1 MSIKSL
7 LPAAAAVAVAALAL
21 TGCTQNT
28 AAPAESSSSS
38 AAPAESSS
46 SSAAPAASAPAG
58 SADSSATPA
67 PAAPSAGAADT
78 SAPITFDE
86 SNQHLTIPAGVTK
99 VIVNGSNNAIEGG
112 SVADITVNGSNND
125 IHVEALTATAAF
137 TGSNN
142 TITFEKA
149 TNFKVTSDTGANNTI
164 EGVE

>member
-1 MSIKSL
+1 MSRR
-7 LPAAAAVAVAALAL
+7 
-21 TGCTQNT
+21 
-28 AAPAESSSSS
+28 SSST
-38 AAPAESSS
+38 AP
-46 SSAAPAASAPAG
+46 
-58 SADSSATPA
+58 
-67 PAAPSAGAADT
+67 
-78 SAPITFDE
+78 
-86 SNQHLTIPAGVTK
+86 
-99 VIVNGSNNAIEGG
+99 NAIEGG